1 MIILTVTSKSISELW
16 AKSIIATP
24 LLGIIVRNKPAL
36 RDCDTGEA
44 LKVQFSSRVEAT

>member
-1 MIILTVTSKSISELW
+1 MIILTVTSKGISELW
-16 AKSIIATP
+16 AKCIIAS